1 MFVKVREFPN
11 LFVHI
16 CLNNLFMF
24 DIKRFRKERK
34 MTQAEFA
41 DQLGY
46 SRTAVSN
53 METGNHSVSDK
64 FLDKIEEVFGVDLTE
79 FKSYIKKSLVNE
91 SNGTNYKIVNWRE
104 KYYTLMD
111 EYYELLREVKALNE
125 KMKENK
131 EVAPE

>member
-1 MFVKVREFPN
+1 
-11 LFVHI
+11 
-16 CLNNLFMF
+16 MF

-41 DQLGY
+41 NKLDY

-53 METGNHSVSDK
+53 METGNHSISDN
-64 FLDKIEEVFGVDLTE
+64 FLDKIEEVFGVDLME

-91 SNGTNYKIVNWRE
+91 SAGSNYKIVNWRE

-111 EYYELLREVKALNE
+111 EYYELLREVKVLNE

-131 EVAPE
+131 HVSPE